1 MTDETTQAAEANGPS
16 GQQRTFTQQE
26 VDRLLEEARQRVRDR
41 YPDYDDLRARVEAHA
56 DYDEIKAE
64 RDQLR
69 AAAARAEIVERVAA
83 ASGVPVALV
92 AMLDASDEKAL
103 AAQAAELGKALK
115 AEPPRP
121 ADTTPPMNADDIRK
135 IKDSHERI
143 LARAANAELFR

>member
-16 GQQRTFTQQE
+16 GQRRTFTQQE
-26 VDRLLEEARQRVRDR
+26 VDRLCEEARQRVRDR
-41 YPDYDDLRARVEAHA
+41 YPDYDDLRAQAEAHA

-69 AAAARAEIVERVAA
+69 AAAARAESVERVAA
-83 ASGVPVALV
+83 ASGVPVTLV

-115 AEPPRP
+115 VEPPRP
-121 ADTTPPMNADDIRK
+121 AATTPPMNADSIRK
-135 IKDSHERI
+135 ISDLRERI
-143 LARAANAELFR
+143 RPMAEHPELFR